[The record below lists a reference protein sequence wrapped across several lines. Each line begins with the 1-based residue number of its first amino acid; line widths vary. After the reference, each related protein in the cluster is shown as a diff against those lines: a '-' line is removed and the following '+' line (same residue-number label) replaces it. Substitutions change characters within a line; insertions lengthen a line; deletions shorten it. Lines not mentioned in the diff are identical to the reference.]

1 MKAPWSFILPAKVPL
16 FAAMALL
23 CACRLEPNH
32 PDNGQNVVEAP
43 APDSPVLPR
52 QPPLDR
58 AGLFAAVARAA
69 SAEASGADDG
79 SAQRMLDGRQF
90 ELRLRFG
97 CGGPSA
103 QLRDDWLGWSFDS
116 ERRTLRV
123 RAKPTL
129 GADDALVKALGGDEF
144 EAVEGFWI
152 PRPWLL
158 QPACPVAA
166 AVRPARAQ
174 SGGEGEPATSNDTA
188 GTTKIASDPLP
199 TSPRIGVAQF
209 FTATD
214 PRTGRR
220 EMRAYE
226 AVKMLDPGQPA
237 SSQGFNLVLT
247 GRLRSLPGKG
257 VIVCAGQ
264 GSDSPPDCIV
274 SAVFDRVWI
283 EEPANRDV
291 IAEWGGG

>member
-1 MKAPWSFILPAKVPL
+1 MTSERSLSQINAATTAASTSSVWTCSKVIRPFFHYSAARRVPMVGFARWAKRFGSHKGGAVLWAPSMKAPWSFILPAKVPL

-32 PDNGQNVVEAP
+32 SDNGQNVVEAP

-116 ERRTLRV
+116 ERRTL
-123 RAKPTL
+123 
-129 GADDALVKALGGDEF
+129 
-144 EAVEGFWI
+144 
-152 PRPWLL
+152 
-158 QPACPVAA
+158 
-166 AVRPARAQ
+166 
-174 SGGEGEPATSNDTA
+174 
-188 GTTKIASDPLP
+188 
-199 TSPRIGVAQF
+199 
-209 FTATD
+209 
-214 PRTGRR
+214 
-220 EMRAYE
+220 
-226 AVKMLDPGQPA
+226 
-237 SSQGFNLVLT
+237 
-247 GRLRSLPGKG
+247 
-257 VIVCAGQ
+257 
-264 GSDSPPDCIV
+264 
-274 SAVFDRVWI
+274 
-283 EEPANRDV
+283 
-291 IAEWGGG
+291 